1 MILSIIGTKAQYI
14 KMAPVL
20 LEMQRRGVSQRLL
33 MTGQHSE
40 TFDELRT
47 SFGLPGGELNLFPG
61 HEADTN
67 RRFASWIFRAR
78 QRAGSADVRSLVRAA
93 SAVLVHGDTAS
104 TLLGAHLARRESR
117 PVVHVE
123 AGLRSRNLLNPFPE
137 ELTRLLV
144 SRLSS
149 HFLCPGAQYVSNV
162 SGLVAADRV
171 VDTRHNTLLDALK
184 LAVARAEGA
193 PQETRDDRFCVLSF
207 HRTEN
212 LSSATRRDW
221 ILRLAERVSAR
232 MRVEFVLHPA
242 TRKRLQA
249 TGEFASL
256 ESNPAI
262 RLRVRSDYFQFIA
275 LLRHAAF
282 LLTDGG
288 SNQEEAAMLGLPCLL
303 LRATTERSDGIDDGV
318 VLSRYNDEVANSF
331 VERYGG
337 GGWQMRSMPEAS
349 PSQTAV
355 DALERW
361 FS

>member
-1 MILSIIGTKAQYI
+1 MILTVIGTKAQYI

-20 LEMQRRGVSQRLL
+20 LEMHRRGVPQRLL

-47 SFGLPGGELNLFPG
+47 SFGLPAADLNLFPG

-67 RRFASWIFRAR
+67 RRFAGWILRAR
-78 QRAGSADVRSLVRAA
+78 QRAGRTDVRSLVRGA

-104 TLLGAHLARRESR
+104 TLLGAYLARRESR

-137 ELTRLLV
+137 EITRLLV
-144 SRLSS
+144 SRISS

-162 SGLVAADRV
+162 SDRAAPENV
-171 VDTRHNTLLDALK
+171 VDTRQNTLLDALK
-184 LAVARAEGA
+184 LAIARAEGL
-193 PQETRDDRFCVLSF
+193 PQEARDGRYCVLSF

-212 LSSATRRDW
+212 LSSATRRRW
-221 ILRLAERVSAR
+221 ILRLAERVATR
-232 MRVEFVLHPA
+232 MRVEFVLHPS
-242 TRKRLQA
+242 TKKRMQA
-249 TGEFASL
+249 AGELAAIQL
-256 ESNPAI
+256 HPAI
-262 RLRVRSDYFQFIA
+262 RLRARSDYFQFIA
-275 LLRHAAF
+275 LLRHSAF

-303 LRATTERSDGIDDGV
+303 LRAATERSDGIDDGV
-318 VLSRYNDEVANSF
+318 VLSRYDDELADSF
-331 VERYGG
+331 VERHGG
-337 GGWQMRSMPEAS
+337 GRWQLRSLPGVS
-349 PSQTAV
+349 PSQIAV

-361 FS
+361 FD